1 MNDGPVRGKNSGR
14 AHPFAEPVSPLM
26 MCECV
31 QTFNMAKEM
40 PCRAVRAGV

>member
-1 MNDGPVRGKNSGR
+1 MNDGPVRGKNSDR

-26 MCECV
+26 MCECI
-31 QTFNMAKEM
+31 QTFNTAREM